1 MPFALTG
8 GNRKLVRAG
17 HCNLGWGWGWGAMI
31 GLLLVCTVRPHP
43 PHAVCTGSETQ
54 GAAAHIAGG
63 GRLVAFAL
71 SRGWLEDLETAAC
84 SA

>member
-1 MPFALTG
+1 MNTYEG
-8 GNRKLVRAG
+8 LVDLYCTCIVRMSSYSAG
-17 HCNLGWGWGWGAMI
+17 PSASH
-31 GLLLVCTVRPHP
+31 VRPHP

-54 GAAAHIAGG
+54 GTAAHAAGR
-63 GRLVAFAL
+63 GRPVAFAL